1 MKIEQQEKYKE
12 TLKSVNL
19 VKKNTRNL
27 RVKEVKEQK
36 TLWIFE
42 KVFEPEGSGLD
53 IETFRE
59 FDPGSG

>member
-42 KVFEPEGSGLD
+42 KIFEPEGSGLD

>member
-1 MKIEQQEKYKE
+1 M
-12 TLKSVNL
+12 NL

-27 RVKEVKEQK
+27 RVRKVKEQK

>member
-27 RVKEVKEQK
+27 RVRKVKEQK